1 MHYLERIFKFI
12 KRLLSHFSGKEF
24 LIFLV
29 CLATSGVFWLMK
41 TLNETYEVEFPV
53 PIHLVGIPKNAV
65 MTSEMSDTARV
76 TVRDKGFTIM
86 LYETSNKLRP
96 LRLNFSTYA
105 NKKTGHG
112 FVPLTD
118 IQKLIRQQLY
128 SSSFVTGLKIDE
140 QDFYF
145 NYGLN
150 KRVRIRLAGDI
161 EPASDYYL
169 AHVQIT
175 PGVATVYASRE
186 LLSKIDGI
194 STEELNITNFDD
206 TVVRIVRL
214 KPIMGVKV
222 VPATVKVTLFPDVLT
237 EGSQQVPIVTIN
249 KPESLTVRTFPQVM
263 TVKYSVGANVYRQVS
278 PTDFEV
284 YVNYEEIADHPS
296 DKCNLYLRSHSRFAR
311 NAHLETNQVDYLIEQ
326 Q

>member
-1 MHYLERIFKFI
+1 MHLLERIFKFI
-12 KRLLSHFSGKEF
+12 KHSLSKFSGKEF

-29 CLATSGVFWLMK
+29 CLATSGVFWLMM

-53 PIHLVGIPKNAV
+53 PVHLVGVPKNVV
-65 MTSEMSDTARV
+65 MTSDMSDTARV
-76 TVRDKGFTIM
+76 TIRDKGFAIL
-86 LYETSNKLRP
+86 LYETSSKFHP

-112 FVPLTD
+112 TVPLTD
-118 IQKLIRQQLY
+118 IQRFVRQQLY
-128 SSSFVTGLKIDE
+128 GSSVITALKLDE

-145 NYGLN
+145 NFGLN
-150 KRVRIRLAGDI
+150 KRVRIHLAGDI
-161 EPASDYYL
+161 EPASTYYL

-175 PGVATVYASRE
+175 PDVATVYASRE

-206 TVVRIVRL
+206 TVVRTVRL
-214 KPIMGVKV
+214 KPIAGVKA

-237 EGSQQVPIVTIN
+237 EGSLQVPIVTIN
-249 KPESLTVRTFPQVM
+249 KPESLTVRTFPQMV
-263 TVKYSVGANVYRQVS
+263 TVKYNVGANVYRQVR
-278 PTDFEV
+278 PIDFEV
-284 YVNYEEIADHPS
+284 YVDYEEIADHPS

-311 NAHLETNQVDYLIEQ
+311 NAHLDATQVDYLIEQ